1 VEKKSVYVHDES
13 IGSLQFNS
21 AYLPFYN
28 ENNQQLGFVNLPY
41 FAKQNESQKEISSF
55 LVTFLNIY
63 ILLILFGVFITLL
76 IYNHITAP
84 LAMLKEKMSQLR
96 LGSIN
101 EKITWVQNDEI
112 GQLVSDYNRMIDEL
126 GKSAEM
132 LAKSERE
139 SAWREMA
146 RQVAHEIK
154 NPLTPMKLSVQYL
167 EKAWTERAP
176 DWDKRLARFTNNLV
190 EQIDA
195 LAVIASD
202 FSNFAQM
209 PVVEFKRINLE
220 EVVLFVL
227 SLYQDNASIR
237 YEYQSDLSEPFILGD
252 RAQLIRLF
260 TNLLNNAV
268 QAIGDQHDGIIRI
281 HLLNEKQQ
289 IMVTISDNGCGI
301 SPEQSKRIFQ
311 PDFTTKT
318 SGMGLGL
325 AIVKGIVEGI
335 NGNIS
340 FKSEEQTG
348 TVFTIRIPVYV
359 A

>member
-1 VEKKSVYVHDES
+1 
-13 IGSLQFNS
+13 
-21 AYLPFYN
+21 
-28 ENNQQLGFVNLPY
+28 
-41 FAKQNESQKEISSF
+41 
-55 LVTFLNIY
+55 
-63 ILLILFGVFITLL
+63 
-76 IYNHITAP
+76 
-84 LAMLKEKMSQLR
+84 MLKEKMSQLR

-281 HLLNEKQQ
+281 HLLNEKHQ